1 MNKHVFI
8 DGSPVHQ
15 PRNQLATEI
24 LENLAKFPHCI
35 LLTRVG
41 QFYEVSVPVP
51 SSKPHY
57 DVACMCSRTLTK
69 RLKLQDF

>member
-1 MNKHVFI
+1 MGHLT
-8 DGSPVHQ
+8 S

-51 SSKPHY
+51 F
-57 DVACMCSRTLTK
+57 
-69 RLKLQDF
+69 LKTSLRDSFVCAVVL

>member
-41 QFYEVSVPVP
+41 QFYEVSVSVP
-51 SSKPHY
+51 SSKLSY
-57 DVACMCSRTLTK
+57 DVACMYSRTLTK
-69 RLKLQDF
+69 RLKLRDF